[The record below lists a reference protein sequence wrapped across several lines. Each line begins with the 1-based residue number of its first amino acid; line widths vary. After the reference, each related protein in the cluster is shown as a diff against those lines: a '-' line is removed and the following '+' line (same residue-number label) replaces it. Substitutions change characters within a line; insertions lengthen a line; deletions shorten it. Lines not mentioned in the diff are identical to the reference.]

1 MSASAPSILS
11 IGASQTLTAAVVAKA
26 SLPFS
31 ATVVSGN
38 ASVATTSVGSAC
50 AGTITKAS
58 GAVVATFSIAAAA
71 LSAAMTVNTSIT
83 KSVTNKALTSNVA
96 TLTTSAV
103 HGYVVGDVVT
113 VSGVDDTFDGVYTIT
128 VVGSTT
134 TFAYAKTATNVSSVA
149 DTSGSAVVSGR
160 NELDQNELLTVTLTS
175 VGSTTAATNL
185 NLSMAVNQSARAG
198 GSDVVSV
205 ATLRGNH
212 PGGVVA

>member
-1 MSASAPSILS
+1 MSAIAPSILS
-11 IGASQTLTAAVVAKA
+11 IGASQTLAASAVVAKA

-58 GAVVATFSIAAAA
+58 GAVVGTFSIAAAA
-71 LSAAMTVNTSIT
+71 LSAAVTVNTSIT

-103 HGYVVGDVVT
+103 HGYVAGDVVT
-113 VSGVDDTFDGVYTIT
+113 VSNVDATFDGTYTIT
-128 VVGSTT
+128 TVGSTT
-134 TFAYAKTATNVSSVA
+134 TFAYAKTASNVSSVA
-149 DTSGSAVVSGR
+149 DTGGSAVVSGR
-160 NELDQNELLTVTLTS
+160 NELDENEVLTVTLTS

-185 NLSMAVNQSARAG
+185 NLSMAVSQSARLSG
-198 GSDVVSV
+198 TNVIYPYS
-205 ATLRGNH
+205 
-212 PGGVVA
+212 

>member
-1 MSASAPSILS
+1 MSASAPSVLS

-31 ATVVSGN
+31 ATVLSGN

-58 GAVVATFSIAAAA
+58 GAVVGTFSIAAAA
-71 LSAAMTVNTSIT
+71 LSAAVTVNTSIT
-83 KSVTNKALTSNVA
+83 KVVSNKALTSNVA

-113 VSGVDDTFDGVYTIT
+113 VSGVDSTFDGTYTIT
-128 VVGSTT
+128 TVGSTT
-134 TFAYAKTATNVSSVA
+134 TFAYAKVATNVTSVA
-149 DTSGSAVVSGR
+149 DTGASVVYGR
-160 NELDQNELLTVTLTS
+160 NELAENELLTVTLS
-175 VGSTTAATNL
+175 AVGSTTAATNL
-185 NLSMAVNQSARAG
+185 NLSMAVNQAAPVS
-198 GSDVVSV
+198 GSDVASV

>member
-1 MSASAPSILS
+1 MSASAPSILA

-26 SLPFS
+26 SLPFA
-31 ATVVSGN
+31 ATVLSGN
-38 ASVATTSVGSAC
+38 ASVATTPAGSAC

-83 KSVTNKALTSNVA
+83 KVISNKALTSNVA

-113 VSGVDDTFDGVYTIT
+113 VSGVDETFNGTYTIT

-134 TFAYAKTATNVSSVA
+134 TFAYAKVATNVSSVA
-149 DTSGSAVVSGR
+149 DTGASVVYGR
-160 NELDQNELLTVTLTS
+160 NELAENELLTVTLSS
-175 VGSTTAATNL
+175 VGSGTAATNL
-185 NLSMAVNQSARAG
+185 NLSMAVNQAAP
-198 GSDVVSV
+198 VSGTNV
-205 ATLRGNH
+205 IYPYA
-212 PGGVVA
+212 

>member
-1 MSASAPSILS
+1 MSAIAPSILS
-11 IGASQTLTAAVVAKA
+11 IGASQTLAASAVVAKA
-26 SLPFS
+26 SLPFA
-31 ATVVSGN
+31 ATVLSGN

-83 KSVTNKALTSNVA
+83 KVVNNKALTSNVA

-113 VSGVDDTFDGVYTIT
+113 VSGVDETFNGTHTIT

-134 TFAYAKTATNVSSVA
+134 TFAYAKVATNVTSVA
-149 DTSGSAVVSGR
+149 DTGASVVYGR
-160 NELDQNELLTVTLTS
+160 NELAENEVLTVTLSS

-185 NLSMAVNQSARAG
+185 NLSMAVNQAAPASGTNVIYPYA
-198 GSDVVSV
+198 
-205 ATLRGNH
+205 
-212 PGGVVA
+212 

>member
-1 MSASAPSILS
+1 MSASAPSILA

-26 SLPFS
+26 SLPFA

-83 KSVTNKALTSNVA
+83 KVVSNKALTSNVA
-96 TLTTSAV
+96 TLTTSAT

-113 VSGVDDTFDGVYTIT
+113 VSGVDETFNGTYTIT

-134 TFAYAKTATNVSSVA
+134 TFAYAKVATNVTSVA
-149 DTSGSAVVSGR
+149 DTGASVVYGR
-160 NELDQNELLTVTLTS
+160 NELAENELLTVTLS
-175 VGSTTAATNL
+175 AVGSTTAATNL
-185 NLSMAVNQSARAG
+185 NLSMAVNQAAP
-198 GSDVVSV
+198 VSGTNV
-205 ATLRGNH
+205 IYPYA
-212 PGGVVA
+212 

>member
-1 MSASAPSILS
+1 MSAIAPSILA

-26 SLPFS
+26 SLPFA
-31 ATVVSGN
+31 ATVLSGN

-83 KSVTNKALTSNVA
+83 KVVSNKALTSNVA

-113 VSGVDDTFDGVYTIT
+113 VSGVDETFNGTYTIT

-134 TFAYAKTATNVSSVA
+134 TFAYAKVAANVTSVA
-149 DTSGSAVVSGR
+149 DSGASVVYGR
-160 NELDQNELLTVTLTS
+160 NELAENELLTVTLS
-175 VGSTTAATNL
+175 AVGSTTAATNL
-185 NLSMAVNQSARAG
+185 NLSMAVNQAAP
-198 GSDVVSV
+198 VSGTNV
-205 ATLRGNH
+205 HSLTTLRGAH
-212 PGGVVA
+212 AGSAQ

>member
-1 MSASAPSILS
+1 MSASAPSILA

-31 ATVVSGN
+31 ATVLSGN

-83 KSVTNKALTSNVA
+83 KSVSNKALTSNVA
-96 TLTTSAV
+96 TLTTSAA

-113 VSGVDDTFDGVYTIT
+113 VSGVDETFNGTHTIT
-128 VVGSTT
+128 TVGSTT
-134 TFAYAKTATNVSSVA
+134 TFAYAKTASNVSSVA
-149 DTSGSAVVSGR
+149 STGGSAVVYGR
-160 NELDQNELLTVTLTS
+160 NELDQNEVLTVTLTS

-185 NLSMAVNQSARAG
+185 NLSMAVNQAAPVS